1 MEACAHSGELLHQ
14 MIDVVSKNGNFM
26 LNLGPRPDGT
36 FDGPTVALLHE
47 IGDWLAVN
55 GEAVYGSRTFEIY
68 GEGPTHQMGHVAFA
82 KDRIPYTAED
92 IRFTR
97 KENALYVFLLGW
109 PFAEKISVKGKQG
122 FLKEE
127 IRKVTMLGNG
137 GELGFVQD
145 TAALT
150 VTLPREKPCN
160 TAWVLKLE
168 T

>member
-1 MEACAHSGELLHQ
+1 
-14 MIDVVSKNGNFM
+14 
-26 LNLGPRPDGT
+26 
-36 FDGPTVALLHE
+36 
-47 IGDWLAVN
+47 
-55 GEAVYGSRTFEIY
+55 
-68 GEGPTHQMGHVAFA
+68 MGHVAFA

-109 PFAEKISVKGKQG
+109 PFAGKISVKALGKQG

-150 VTLPREKPCN
+150 VTLPEEKPCN